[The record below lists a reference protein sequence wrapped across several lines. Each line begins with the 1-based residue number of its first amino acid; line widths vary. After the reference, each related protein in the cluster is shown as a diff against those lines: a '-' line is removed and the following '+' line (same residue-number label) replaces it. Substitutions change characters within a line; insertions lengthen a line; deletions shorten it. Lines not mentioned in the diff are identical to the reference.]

1 MSKDASAELLEIE
14 NKISKI
20 QERIERL
27 EDYISEKWD
36 EANSIKKK
44 MFESFDDFNERD
56 NAAYS
61 RAVEFERVKQQEINQ
76 DKQEI
81 SQLEKRKKQL
91 NDQLFAGLDESDD
104 F

>member
-27 EDYISEKWD
+27 EDYISDKWD

-81 SQLEKRKKQL
+81 NQLEKRKKQL